1 MSKDRSRIGALS
13 GARFEARCAWCGPVR
28 FGREDLTFH
37 VSQTQALFEFDCPA
51 CGRLNIGPLGQADA
65 AALLVAGVRRS
76 QGPSPFELL
85 ESRAG
90 PPIGWDDI
98 IDFHE
103 ALTGSERQRSLTKV
117 ERDAA

>member
-1 MSKDRSRIGALS
+1 
-13 GARFEARCAWCGPVR
+13 VR
-28 FGREDLTFH
+28 LGREELSFH
-37 VSQTQALFEFDCPA
+37 VSQSQALFEFGCPA
-51 CGRLNIGPLGQADA
+51 CGRLNIRRLGQADA

-76 QGPSPFELL
+76 RGPSPFELL

-103 ALTGSERQRSLTKV
+103 ALAGSERRQTLTDV

>member
-1 MSKDRSRIGALS
+1 VSKDRSRIGALS

-28 FGREDLTFH
+28 LGREELTYH
-37 VSQTQALFEFDCPA
+37 VSQSQALFEFDCPA
-51 CGRLNIGPLGQADA
+51 CGRLNIRPLGQTDA

-76 QGPSPFELL
+76 RGPSPFELL

-103 ALTGSERQRSLTKV
+103 ALTGSERWGSFNDV
-117 ERDAA
+117 ERVAA